1 MKKFIFLA
9 FVIAFSMTAFSCVSM
24 SSMPKEEIQISY
36 DKSVLQNVSR
46 VTDDGLSK
54 IELAVSP
61 DGNQLLYVEIDKSVN
76 SYITNMKNSNS
87 GYYYDSQM
95 YLLRDISRPSKTP
108 LGLTFSYWPAWNKNG
123 KEFVFASLENNQF
136 KLVRANIEGGRK
148 TYITRTPIGSED
160 IRPDIKNNIILCQ
173 TKINGKNQIVTL
185 NYDGTEIT
193 LICEGY
199 SPSWHPRENKFV
211 FIRDG
216 GIFEMDLDLN
226 QATEIYKDVDFPCYK
241 PSYSKD
247 GKYILFSQ
255 LTPVNAKGTMKSSLS
270 KRIISIANNRTN
282 FHLYLISSDGMNK
295 TQLTS
300 GSVDAYS
307 PVWGAD
313 NTIFFISAANNKTDI
328 WKAKVQY

>member
-1 MKKFIFLA
+1 
-9 FVIAFSMTAFSCVSM
+9 
-24 SSMPKEEIQISY
+24 
-36 DKSVLQNVSR
+36 
-46 VTDDGLSK
+46 
-54 IELAVSP
+54 
-61 DGNQLLYVEIDKSVN
+61 
-76 SYITNMKNSNS
+76 MKNSNS

-108 LGLTFSYWPAWNKNG
+108 LGLTFSYDPAWNKSG
-123 KEFVFASLENNQF
+123 KEFVFAALENNQF
-136 KLVRANIEGGRK
+136 KLVRANVEGGRK
-148 TYITRTPIGSED
+148 TYITRTPIGTED
-160 IRPDIKNNIILCQ
+160 GEPDIKNNVILCH
-173 TKINGKNQIVTL
+173 TKINGKWQIVTL

-199 SPSWHPRENKFV
+199 SPKWHPTENKFV
-211 FIRDG
+211 FIRGG
-216 GIFEMDLDLN
+216 GIFEMNLDIN
-226 QATEIYKDVDFPCYK
+226 QATEIYKDAEFPCYQ

-247 GKYILFSQ
+247 GKCILFEQ

>member
-9 FVIAFSMTAFSCVSM
+9 SVIAASITAFSCVSTD
-24 SSMPKEEIQISY
+24 EVQVSY
-36 DKSVLQNVSR
+36 DKSVLQNVSK
-46 VTDDGLSK
+46 VTDDGTVKTDIS
-54 IELAVSP
+54 VSP
-61 DGNQLLYVEIDKSVN
+61 DGKQLLYVDINQSVR
-76 SYITNMKNSNS
+76 SYITNKKDYNS
-87 GYYYDSQM
+87 GNYYDCQM

-160 IRPDIKNNIILCQ
+160 IRPDIKDNIILCQ

-255 LTPVNAKGTMKSSLS
+255 LTPVNTKGSMISSLS
-270 KRIISIANNRTN
+270 KRIISIANSRTN
-282 FHLYLISSDGMNK
+282 IHLYLISSDGMNK

-300 GSVDAYS
+300 GAVDAYT

>member
-9 FVIAFSMTAFSCVSM
+9 SVIAFSMTAFSCVSTD
-24 SSMPKEEIQISY
+24 EVQVSY
-36 DKSVLQNVSR
+36 DKSVLQNVSK
-46 VTDDGLSK
+46 VTDDGTAK
-54 IELAVSP
+54 TGIAVSP
-61 DGNQLLYVEIDKSVN
+61 DGKQLLYVDINQSVR
-76 SYITNMKNSNS
+76 SYITNMKDRNS
-87 GYYYDSQM
+87 GNYYDCQM
-95 YLLRDISRPSKTP
+95 YLLRDVSRPSKTP
-108 LGLTFSYWPAWNKNG
+108 LGLTFSYDPAWNKSG
-123 KEFVFASLENNQF
+123 KEFVFAALENNQF

-160 IRPDIKNNIILCQ
+160 GEPDIKNNVILCH
-173 TKINGKNQIVTL
+173 TKINGKWQIATL

-199 SPSWHPRENKFV
+199 SPKWHPTENKFV
-211 FIRDG
+211 FMRNG
-216 GIFEMDLDLN
+216 GIFEMNLDLN
-226 QATEIYKDVDFPCYK
+226 QATEIYKDADFPCYQ

-255 LTPVNAKGTMKSSLS
+255 LTPVNAKGTMTSSLT
-270 KRIISIANNRTN
+270 KRIISIANTRTN
-282 FHLYLISSDGMNK
+282 VHLYLISSDGINK

>member
-9 FVIAFSMTAFSCVSM
+9 FVIAFSMTAFSCVSTD
-24 SSMPKEEIQISY
+24 EVQVSY
-36 DKSVLQNVSR
+36 DKSVLQNVSK

-54 IELAVSP
+54 VELAVSP
-61 DGNQLLYVEIDKSVN
+61 DGNQLLYVEINKSVR
-76 SYITNMKNSNS
+76 SYITNMRDRNS
-87 GYYYDSQM
+87 GNYYDCQM

-108 LGLTFSYWPAWNKNG
+108 LGLTFSYDPAWNKSG
-123 KEFVFASLENNQF
+123 KEFVFAALENNQF
-136 KLVRANIEGGRK
+136 KLVRANVEGGRK
-148 TYITRTPIGSED
+148 TYITRTPIGTED
-160 IRPDIKNNIILCQ
+160 GEPDIKNNVILCH
-173 TKINGKNQIVTL
+173 TKINGKWQIVTL

-199 SPSWHPRENKFV
+199 SPKWHPTENKFV
-211 FIRDG
+211 FIRGG
-216 GIFEMDLDLN
+216 GIFEMNLDIN

-255 LTPVNAKGTMKSSLS
+255 LTPVNTKGSMTSSLS
-270 KRIISIANNRTN
+270 KRIISIANSRRNI
-282 FHLYLISSDGMNK
+282 HLYLISSDGMNK

>member
-9 FVIAFSMTAFSCVSM
+9 FVIAFSMTAFSCVSTN
-24 SSMPKEEIQISY
+24 EVQVSY
-36 DKSVLQNVSR
+36 DKSVLQNVSK

-54 IELAVSP
+54 VELAVSP
-61 DGNQLLYVEIDKSVN
+61 DGNQLLYVEINKSVR
-76 SYITNMKNSNS
+76 SYITNMRDRNS
-87 GYYYDSQM
+87 GNYYDCQM

-108 LGLTFSYWPAWNKNG
+108 LGLTFSYDPAWNKSG
-123 KEFVFASLENNQF
+123 KEFVFTALENNQF

-148 TYITRTPIGSED
+148 TYITRTPIGNED
-160 IRPDIKNNIILCQ
+160 GEPDIKNNVILCH
-173 TKINGKNQIVTL
+173 TKINGKWQIVTL

-193 LICEGY
+193 LVCEGY
-199 SPSWHPRENKFV
+199 SPKWHPTENKFV

-226 QATEIYKDVDFPCYK
+226 QATEIYKDADFPCYK

-247 GKYILFSQ
+247 GKYILFEQ
-255 LTPVNAKGTMKSSLS
+255 LTPVNAKGTMTSSLT
-270 KRIISIANNRTN
+270 KRIVSIANSRTN

-295 TQLTS
+295 MQLTS

>member
-9 FVIAFSMTAFSCVSM
+9 SVIAFSVTVFSCVTTD
-24 SSMPKEEIQISY
+24 EVQVSY
-36 DKSVLQNVSR
+36 DKSVLQNVSK

-54 IELAVSP
+54 VELAVSP
-61 DGNQLLYVEIDKSVN
+61 DGNQLLYVEINKSVR
-76 SYITNMKNSNS
+76 SYITNMRDRNS
-87 GYYYDSQM
+87 GNYYDCQM

-108 LGLTFSYWPAWNKNG
+108 LGLTFSYDPAWNKSG
-123 KEFVFASLENNQF
+123 KEFVFTALENNQF
-136 KLVRANIEGGRK
+136 KLVRANVEGGRK
-148 TYITRTPIGSED
+148 TYITRTPIGNED
-160 IRPDIKNNIILCQ
+160 GEPDIKNNVILCH
-173 TKINGKNQIVTL
+173 TKINGKWQIVTL

-193 LICEGY
+193 LVCEGY
-199 SPSWHPRENKFV
+199 SPKWHPTENKFV

-226 QATEIYKDVDFPCYK
+226 QATEIYKDADFPCYK

-247 GKYILFSQ
+247 GKYILFEQ
-255 LTPVNAKGTMKSSLS
+255 LTPVNAKGTMTSSLT
-270 KRIISIANNRTN
+270 KRIVSIANSRTN

-295 TQLTS
+295 MQLTN

>member
-9 FVIAFSMTAFSCVSM
+9 SVIAFSMTAFSCVTTD
-24 SSMPKEEIQISY
+24 EVQVSY

-54 IELAVSP
+54 IEVAVSP
-61 DGNQLLYVEIDKSVN
+61 DGNQLLYVEINKSVR
-76 SYITNMKNSNS
+76 SYITNMRDRNS
-87 GYYYDSQM
+87 GNYYDCQM

-108 LGLTFSYWPAWNKNG
+108 LGLTFSYDPAWNKSG
-123 KEFVFASLENNQF
+123 KEFVFTALENNQF
-136 KLVRANIEGGRK
+136 KLVRANVEGGRK
-148 TYITRTPIGSED
+148 TYITRTPIGNED
-160 IRPDIKNNIILCQ
+160 GEPDIKNNVILCH
-173 TKINGKNQIVTL
+173 TKINGKWQIVTL

-193 LICEGY
+193 LVCEGY
-199 SPSWHPRENKFV
+199 SPSWHPTENKFV

-255 LTPVNAKGTMKSSLS
+255 LTPVNTKGSMISSLS
-270 KRIISIANNRTN
+270 KRIISIANSRTN
-282 FHLYLISSDGMNK
+282 IHLYLISSDGMNK

-300 GSVDAYS
+300 GAVDAYT

>member
-9 FVIAFSMTAFSCVSM
+9 SVIAFSMTAFSCVTTD
-24 SSMPKEEIQISY
+24 EVQVSY

-54 IELAVSP
+54 IEVAVSP
-61 DGNQLLYVEIDKSVN
+61 DGNQLLYVEINKSVR
-76 SYITNMKNSNS
+76 SYITNMRDRNS
-87 GYYYDSQM
+87 GNYYDCQM

-108 LGLTFSYWPAWNKNG
+108 LGLTFSYDPAWNKSG
-123 KEFVFASLENNQF
+123 KEFVFTALENNQF
-136 KLVRANIEGGRK
+136 KLVRANVEGGRK
-148 TYITRTPIGSED
+148 TYITRTPIGNED
-160 IRPDIKNNIILCQ
+160 GEPDIKNNVILCH
-173 TKINGKNQIVTL
+173 TKINGKWQIVTL

-193 LICEGY
+193 LVCEGY
-199 SPSWHPRENKFV
+199 SPSWHPTENKFV

-255 LTPVNAKGTMKSSLS
+255 LTPVNTKGSMTSSLS
-270 KRIISIANNRTN
+270 KRIISIANSRTN
-282 FHLYLISSDGMNK
+282 IHLYLISSDGMNK

-300 GSVDAYS
+300 GAVDAYN

>member
-9 FVIAFSMTAFSCVSM
+9 FVIAFSVTVFSCVTTD
-24 SSMPKEEIQISY
+24 EVQVSY
-36 DKSVLQNVSR
+36 DKSVLQNVSK

-54 IELAVSP
+54 VELAVSP
-61 DGNQLLYVEIDKSVN
+61 DGNQLLYVEINKSVR
-76 SYITNMKNSNS
+76 SYITNMRDRNS
-87 GYYYDSQM
+87 GNYYDCQM

-108 LGLTFSYWPAWNKNG
+108 LGLTFSYDPAWNKSG
-123 KEFVFASLENNQF
+123 KEFVFTALENNQF

-148 TYITRTPIGSED
+148 TYITRTPIGNED
-160 IRPDIKNNIILCQ
+160 GEPDIKNNVILCH
-173 TKINGKNQIVTL
+173 TKINGKWQIVTL

-193 LICEGY
+193 LVCEGY
-199 SPSWHPRENKFV
+199 SPKWHPTENKFV

-226 QATEIYKDVDFPCYK
+226 QATEIYKDADFPCYK

-247 GKYILFSQ
+247 GKYILFEQ
-255 LTPVNAKGTMKSSLS
+255 LTPVNAKGTMTSSLT
-270 KRIISIANNRTN
+270 KRIVSIANSRTN

-295 TQLTS
+295 MQLTS

-313 NTIFFISAANNKTDI
+313 NTIFFISAANNKTHI

>member
-1 MKKFIFLA
+1 M
-9 FVIAFSMTAFSCVSM
+9 IAFSVTVFSCVTTD
-24 SSMPKEEIQISY
+24 EVQVSY
-36 DKSVLQNVSR
+36 DKSVLQNVSK

-54 IELAVSP
+54 VELAVSP
-61 DGNQLLYVEIDKSVN
+61 DGNQLLYVEINKSVR
-76 SYITNMKNSNS
+76 SYITNMRDRNS
-87 GYYYDSQM
+87 GNYYDCQM

-108 LGLTFSYWPAWNKNG
+108 LGLTFSYDPAWNKSG
-123 KEFVFASLENNQF
+123 KEFVFTALENNQF

-148 TYITRTPIGSED
+148 TYITRTPIGNED
-160 IRPDIKNNIILCQ
+160 GEPDIKNNVILCH
-173 TKINGKNQIVTL
+173 TKINGKWQIVTL

-193 LICEGY
+193 LVCEGY
-199 SPSWHPRENKFV
+199 SPKWHPTENKFV

-226 QATEIYKDVDFPCYK
+226 QATEIYKDADFPCYK

-247 GKYILFSQ
+247 GKYILFEQ
-255 LTPVNAKGTMKSSLS
+255 LTPVNAKGTMTSSLT
-270 KRIISIANNRTN
+270 KRIVSIANSRTN

>member
-9 FVIAFSMTAFSCVSM
+9 SVIAFSMTTFSCVSTD
-24 SSMPKEEIQISY
+24 EVQVSY
-36 DKSVLQNVSR
+36 DKSVLQNVSK
-46 VTDDGLSK
+46 VTDDGTAK
-54 IELAVSP
+54 TGIAVSP
-61 DGNQLLYVEIDKSVN
+61 DGKQLLYVDINQSVR
-76 SYITNMKNSNS
+76 SYITNMKDRNS
-87 GYYYDSQM
+87 GNYYDCQM

-108 LGLTFSYWPAWNKNG
+108 LGLTFSYDPAWNKSG
-123 KEFVFASLENNQF
+123 KEFVFAALENNQF
-136 KLVRANIEGGRK
+136 KLVRANVEGGRK
-148 TYITRTPIGSED
+148 TYITRTPIGTED
-160 IRPDIKNNIILCQ
+160 GRPDIKNNVILCQ
-173 TKINGKNQIVTL
+173 TKINGKWQIATL

-199 SPSWHPRENKFV
+199 SPKWHPTENKFV
-211 FIRDG
+211 FMRNG
-216 GIFEMDLDLN
+216 GIFEMNLDLN
-226 QATEIYKDVDFPCYK
+226 QATEIYKDADFPCYQ

-255 LTPVNAKGTMKSSLS
+255 LTPVNAKGTMTSSLT
-270 KRIISIANNRTN
+270 KRIISIANTRTN
-282 FHLYLISSDGMNK
+282 VHLYLISSDGINK

-307 PVWGAD
+307 PVWGAE

>member
-9 FVIAFSMTAFSCVSM
+9 SVIAFSVTVFSCVSTN
-24 SSMPKEEIQISY
+24 EVQISY
-36 DKSVLQNVSR
+36 DKSVLQNVSK

-54 IELAVSP
+54 VELAVSP
-61 DGNQLLYVEIDKSVN
+61 DGNQLLYVEINKSVR
-76 SYITNMKNSNS
+76 SYITNMRDRNS
-87 GYYYDSQM
+87 GNYYDCQM

-108 LGLTFSYWPAWNKNG
+108 LGLTFSYDPAWNKSG
-123 KEFVFASLENNQF
+123 KEFVFTALENNQF

-148 TYITRTPIGSED
+148 TYITRTPIGNED
-160 IRPDIKNNIILCQ
+160 GEPDIKNNVILCH
-173 TKINGKNQIVTL
+173 TKINGKWQIVTL

-193 LICEGY
+193 LVCEGY
-199 SPSWHPRENKFV
+199 SPKWHPTENKFV

-226 QATEIYKDVDFPCYK
+226 QATEIYKDADFPCYK

-247 GKYILFSQ
+247 GKYILFEQ
-255 LTPVNAKGTMKSSLS
+255 LTPVNAKGTMTSSLT
-270 KRIISIANNRTN
+270 KRIVSIANSRTN

-295 TQLTS
+295 MQLTS

>member
-9 FVIAFSMTAFSCVSM
+9 SVIAFSMTAFSCVTTD
-24 SSMPKEEIQISY
+24 EVQVSY

-54 IELAVSP
+54 IEVAVSP
-61 DGNQLLYVEIDKSVN
+61 DGNQLLYVEINKSVR
-76 SYITNMKNSNS
+76 SYITNMRDRNS
-87 GYYYDSQM
+87 GNYYDCQM

-108 LGLTFSYWPAWNKNG
+108 LGLTFSYDPAWNKSG
-123 KEFVFASLENNQF
+123 KEFVFTALENNQF
-136 KLVRANIEGGRK
+136 KLVRANVEGGRK
-148 TYITRTPIGSED
+148 TYITRTPIGNED
-160 IRPDIKNNIILCQ
+160 GEPDIKNNVILCH
-173 TKINGKNQIVTL
+173 TKINGKWQIVTL

-193 LICEGY
+193 LVCEGY
-199 SPSWHPRENKFV
+199 SPSWHPTENKFV

-226 QATEIYKDVDFPCYK
+226 QATEIYKDADFPCYK

-247 GKYILFSQ
+247 GKYILFEQ
-255 LTPVNAKGTMKSSLS
+255 LTPVNAKGTMTSSLT
-270 KRIISIANNRTN
+270 KRIVSIANSRTN

-295 TQLTS
+295 MQLTS

>member
-1 MKKFIFLA
+1 MY
-9 FVIAFSMTAFSCVSM
+9 
-24 SSMPKEEIQISY
+24 E
-36 DKSVLQNVSR
+36 DKTLVCK
-46 VTDDGLSK
+46 DC
-54 IELAVSP
+54 
-61 DGNQLLYVEIDKSVN
+61 
-76 SYITNMKNSNS
+76 
-87 GYYYDSQM
+87 
-95 YLLRDISRPSKTP
+95 
-108 LGLTFSYWPAWNKNG
+108 G
-123 KEFVFASLENNQF
+123 KEFVFTALENNQF

-148 TYITRTPIGSED
+148 TYITRTPIGNED
-160 IRPDIKNNIILCQ
+160 GEPDIKNNVILCH
-173 TKINGKNQIVTL
+173 TKINGKWQIVTL

-193 LICEGY
+193 LVCEGY
-199 SPSWHPRENKFV
+199 SPKWHPTENKFV

-226 QATEIYKDVDFPCYK
+226 QATEIYKDADFPCYK

-247 GKYILFSQ
+247 GKYILFEQ
-255 LTPVNAKGTMKSSLS
+255 LTPVNAKGTMTSSLT
-270 KRIISIANNRTN
+270 KRIVSIANSRTN

-295 TQLTS
+295 MQLTS

>member
-9 FVIAFSMTAFSCVSM
+9 FVIAFSMTAFSCVTTD
-24 SSMPKEEIQISY
+24 EVQVSY
-36 DKSVLQNVSR
+36 DKSVLQNVSK

-54 IELAVSP
+54 VELAVSP
-61 DGNQLLYVEIDKSVN
+61 DGNQLLYVEINKSVR
-76 SYITNMKNSNS
+76 SYITNMRDRNS
-87 GYYYDSQM
+87 GNYYDCQM

-108 LGLTFSYWPAWNKNG
+108 LGLTFSYDPAWNKSG
-123 KEFVFASLENNQF
+123 KEFVFTALENNQF

-148 TYITRTPIGSED
+148 TYITRTPIGNED
-160 IRPDIKNNIILCQ
+160 GEPDIKNNVILCH
-173 TKINGKNQIVTL
+173 TKINGKWQIVTL

-193 LICEGY
+193 LVCEGY
-199 SPSWHPRENKFV
+199 SPKWHPTENKFV

-226 QATEIYKDVDFPCYK
+226 QATEIYKDADFPCYK

-255 LTPVNAKGTMKSSLS
+255 LTPVNTKGSMISSLS
-270 KRIISIANNRTN
+270 KRIISIANSRRNI
-282 FHLYLISSDGMNK
+282 HLYLISSDGMNK

-300 GSVDAYS
+300 GAVDAYT

>member
-9 FVIAFSMTAFSCVSM
+9 SVIAFSMTAFSCVTTD
-24 SSMPKEEIQISY
+24 EVQVSY
-36 DKSVLQNVSR
+36 DKSVLQNVSK

-54 IELAVSP
+54 VELAVSP
-61 DGNQLLYVEIDKSVN
+61 DGNQLLYVEINKSVR
-76 SYITNMKNSNS
+76 SYITNMRDRNS
-87 GYYYDSQM
+87 GNYYDCQM

-108 LGLTFSYWPAWNKNG
+108 LGLTFSYDPAWNKSG
-123 KEFVFASLENNQF
+123 KEFVFTALENNQF

-148 TYITRTPIGSED
+148 TYITRTPIGTED
-160 IRPDIKNNIILCQ
+160 GEPDIKNNVILCH
-173 TKINGKNQIVTL
+173 TKINGKWQIVTL

-193 LICEGY
+193 LVCEGY
-199 SPSWHPRENKFV
+199 SPSWHPTENKFV

-255 LTPVNAKGTMKSSLS
+255 LTPVNTKGSMTSSLS
-270 KRIISIANNRTN
+270 KRIISIANSRTN
-282 FHLYLISSDGMNK
+282 IHLYLISSDGMNK

-300 GSVDAYS
+300 GAVDAYN

>member
-9 FVIAFSMTAFSCVSM
+9 FVIAFSMTAFSCVSTN
-24 SSMPKEEIQISY
+24 EVQISY
-36 DKSVLQNVSR
+36 DKSVLQNVSK

-54 IELAVSP
+54 VELAVSP
-61 DGNQLLYVEIDKSVN
+61 NGNQLLYVETDKSVR
-76 SYITNMKNSNS
+76 SYITNMKESAS
-87 GYYYDSQM
+87 FYYYDCQM

-108 LGLTFSYWPAWNKNG
+108 LGLTFSYDPAWNKNG

-148 TYITRTPIGSED
+148 TYITRTPIGTED
-160 IRPDIKNNIILCQ
+160 KSPDIKNNIILCH
-173 TKINGKNQIVTL
+173 TKINGKWQIATL

-193 LICEGY
+193 LVCEGY
-199 SPSWHPRENKFV
+199 SPKWHPTENKFV
-211 FIRDG
+211 FIRNG

-255 LTPVNAKGTMKSSLS
+255 LTPVNTKGSMTSSLS
-270 KRIISIANNRTN
+270 KRIISIANTRTN
-282 FHLYLISSDGMNK
+282 IHLYLISSDGMNK
-295 TQLTS
+295 MQLTS

>member
-9 FVIAFSMTAFSCVSM
+9 FVIAFSMTAFSCVSTD
-24 SSMPKEEIQISY
+24 EVQVSY
-36 DKSVLQNVSR
+36 DKSVLQNVSK
-46 VTDDGLSK
+46 VTDDGTAK
-54 IELAVSP
+54 TDIAVSP
-61 DGNQLLYVEIDKSVN
+61 DGNQLLYVEINKSVR
-76 SYITNMKNSNS
+76 SYITNMRDRNS
-87 GYYYDSQM
+87 GNYYDCQM

-108 LGLTFSYWPAWNKNG
+108 LGLTFSYDPAWNKSG
-123 KEFVFASLENNQF
+123 KEFVFTALENNQF

-148 TYITRTPIGSED
+148 TYITRTPIGNED
-160 IRPDIKNNIILCQ
+160 GEPDIKNNVILCH
-173 TKINGKNQIVTL
+173 TKINGKWQIVTL

-193 LICEGY
+193 LVCEGY
-199 SPSWHPRENKFV
+199 SPKWHPTENKFV

-226 QATEIYKDVDFPCYK
+226 QATEIYKDADFPCYK

-247 GKYILFSQ
+247 GKYILFEQ
-255 LTPVNAKGTMKSSLS
+255 LTPVNAKGTMTSSLT
-270 KRIISIANNRTN
+270 KRIVSIANSRTN

-295 TQLTS
+295 MQLTS

>member
-9 FVIAFSMTAFSCVSM
+9 SVIAFSVTVFSCVTTD
-24 SSMPKEEIQISY
+24 EVQVSY

-54 IELAVSP
+54 IEVAVSP
-61 DGNQLLYVEIDKSVN
+61 DGNQLLYVEINKSVR
-76 SYITNMKNSNS
+76 SYITNMRDRNS
-87 GYYYDSQM
+87 GNYYDCQM

-108 LGLTFSYWPAWNKNG
+108 LGLTFSYDPAWNKSG
-123 KEFVFASLENNQF
+123 KEFVFTALENNQF
-136 KLVRANIEGGRK
+136 KLVRANVEGGRK
-148 TYITRTPIGSED
+148 TYITRTPIGNED
-160 IRPDIKNNIILCQ
+160 GEPDIKNNVILCH
-173 TKINGKNQIVTL
+173 TKINGKWQIVTL

-193 LICEGY
+193 LVCEGY
-199 SPSWHPRENKFV
+199 SPSWHPTENKFV

-255 LTPVNAKGTMKSSLS
+255 LTPVNTKGSMTSSLS
-270 KRIISIANNRTN
+270 KRIISIANSRTN
-282 FHLYLISSDGMNK
+282 IHLYLISSDGMNK

-300 GSVDAYS
+300 GAVDAYN

>member
-9 FVIAFSMTAFSCVSM
+9 SVIAFSVTVFSCVSTD
-24 SSMPKEEIQISY
+24 EVQVSY
-36 DKSVLQNVSR
+36 DKSVLQNVSK
-46 VTDDGLSK
+46 VTDDGTAK
-54 IELAVSP
+54 TDIAVSP
-61 DGNQLLYVEIDKSVN
+61 DGNQLLYVEINKSVR
-76 SYITNMKNSNS
+76 SYITNMRDRNS
-87 GYYYDSQM
+87 GNYYDCQM
-95 YLLRDISRPSKTP
+95 YLLRDISRSSKTP
-108 LGLTFSYWPAWNKNG
+108 LGLTFSYDPAWNKSG
-123 KEFVFASLENNQF
+123 KEFVFTALENNQF
-136 KLVRANIEGGRK
+136 KLVRANVEGGRK
-148 TYITRTPIGSED
+148 TYITRTPIGNED
-160 IRPDIKNNIILCQ
+160 GEPDIKNNVILCH
-173 TKINGKNQIVTL
+173 TKINGKWQIVTL

-193 LICEGY
+193 LVCEGY
-199 SPSWHPRENKFV
+199 SPSWHPTENKFV

-255 LTPVNAKGTMKSSLS
+255 LTPVNTKGSMISSLS
-270 KRIISIANNRTN
+270 KRIISIANSRTN
-282 FHLYLISSDGMNK
+282 IHLYLISSDGMNK

-300 GSVDAYS
+300 GAVDAYT

>member
-9 FVIAFSMTAFSCVSM
+9 FVIAFSMTAFSCVSTD
-24 SSMPKEEIQISY
+24 EVQVSY
-36 DKSVLQNVSR
+36 DKSVLQNVSK

-54 IELAVSP
+54 VELAVSP
-61 DGNQLLYVEIDKSVN
+61 DGNQLLYVEINKSVR
-76 SYITNMKNSNS
+76 SYITNMRDRNS
-87 GYYYDSQM
+87 GNYYDCQM
-95 YLLRDISRPSKTP
+95 YLLRDISRPSKTL
-108 LGLTFSYWPAWNKNG
+108 LGLTFSYDPAWNKSG
-123 KEFVFASLENNQF
+123 KEFVFTALENNQF

-148 TYITRTPIGSED
+148 TYITRTPIGNED
-160 IRPDIKNNIILCQ
+160 GEPDIKNNVILCH
-173 TKINGKNQIVTL
+173 TKINGKWQIVTL

-193 LICEGY
+193 LVCEGY
-199 SPSWHPRENKFV
+199 SPKWHPTENKFV

-226 QATEIYKDVDFPCYK
+226 QATEIYKDADFPCYK

-247 GKYILFSQ
+247 GKYILFEQ
-255 LTPVNAKGTMKSSLS
+255 LTPVNAKGTMTSSLT
-270 KRIISIANNRTN
+270 KRIVSIANSRTN

>member
-9 FVIAFSMTAFSCVSM
+9 SVIAFSMTAFSCVSTD
-24 SSMPKEEIQISY
+24 EVQVSY
-36 DKSVLQNVSR
+36 DKSVLQNVSK
-46 VTDDGLSK
+46 VTDDGTAK
-54 IELAVSP
+54 TGIAVSP
-61 DGNQLLYVEIDKSVN
+61 DGKQLLYVDINQSVR
-76 SYITNMKNSNS
+76 SYITNMKDRNS
-87 GYYYDSQM
+87 GNYYDCQM

-108 LGLTFSYWPAWNKNG
+108 LGLTFSYDPAWNKSG
-123 KEFVFASLENNQF
+123 KEFVFAALENNQF

-148 TYITRTPIGSED
+148 TYITRTPIGTED
-160 IRPDIKNNIILCQ
+160 GEPDIKNNVILCH
-173 TKINGKNQIVTL
+173 TKINGKWQIATL

-199 SPSWHPRENKFV
+199 SPKWHPTENKFV
-211 FIRDG
+211 FMRNG
-216 GIFEMDLDLN
+216 GIFEMNLDLN
-226 QATEIYKDVDFPCYK
+226 QATEIYKDADFPCYQ

-255 LTPVNAKGTMKSSLS
+255 LTPVNAKGTMTSSLT
-270 KRIISIANNRTN
+270 KRIISIANTRTN
-282 FHLYLISSDGMNK
+282 VHLYLISADGINK

>member
-9 FVIAFSMTAFSCVSM
+9 SVIAFSMTAFSCVTTD
-24 SSMPKEEIQISY
+24 EVQVSY

-54 IELAVSP
+54 IEVAVSP
-61 DGNQLLYVEIDKSVN
+61 DGNQLLYVEINKSVR
-76 SYITNMKNSNS
+76 SYITNMRDRNS
-87 GYYYDSQM
+87 GNYYDCQM

-108 LGLTFSYWPAWNKNG
+108 LGLTFSYDPAWNKSG
-123 KEFVFASLENNQF
+123 KEFVFTALENNQF
-136 KLVRANIEGGRK
+136 KLVRANVEGGRK
-148 TYITRTPIGSED
+148 TYITRTPIGNED
-160 IRPDIKNNIILCQ
+160 GEPDIKNNVILCH
-173 TKINGKNQIVTL
+173 TKINGKWQIVTL

-193 LICEGY
+193 LVCEGY
-199 SPSWHPRENKFV
+199 SPSWHPTENKFV

-255 LTPVNAKGTMKSSLS
+255 LTPVNTKGSMTSSLS
-270 KRIISIANNRTN
+270 K
-282 FHLYLISSDGMNK
+282 G
-295 TQLTS
+295 
-300 GSVDAYS
+300 
-307 PVWGAD
+307 
-313 NTIFFISAANNKTDI
+313 
-328 WKAKVQY
+328 

>member
-9 FVIAFSMTAFSCVSM
+9 FVIAFSMTAFSCVTTD
-24 SSMPKEEIQISY
+24 EVQVSY

-54 IELAVSP
+54 IEVAVSP
-61 DGNQLLYVEIDKSVN
+61 DGNQLLYVEINKSVR
-76 SYITNMKNSNS
+76 SYITNMRDRNS
-87 GYYYDSQM
+87 GNYYDCQM

-108 LGLTFSYWPAWNKNG
+108 LGLTFSYDPAWNKSG
-123 KEFVFASLENNQF
+123 KEFVFTALENNQF
-136 KLVRANIEGGRK
+136 KLVRANVEGGRK
-148 TYITRTPIGSED
+148 TYITRTPIGNED
-160 IRPDIKNNIILCQ
+160 GEPDIKNNVILCH
-173 TKINGKNQIVTL
+173 TKINGKWQIVTL

-193 LICEGY
+193 LVCEGY
-199 SPSWHPRENKFV
+199 SPSWHPTENKFV

-255 LTPVNAKGTMKSSLS
+255 LTPVNTKGSMTSSLS
-270 KRIISIANNRTN
+270 KRIISIANSRTN
-282 FHLYLISSDGMNK
+282 IHLYLISSDGMNK

-300 GSVDAYS
+300 GAVDAYN

>member
-9 FVIAFSMTAFSCVSM
+9 SVIAFSMTAFSCVSTD
-24 SSMPKEEIQISY
+24 EVQVSY
-36 DKSVLQNVSR
+36 DKSVLQNVSK
-46 VTDDGLSK
+46 VTDDGTAK
-54 IELAVSP
+54 TGIAVSP
-61 DGNQLLYVEIDKSVN
+61 DGKQLLYVDINQSVR
-76 SYITNMKNSNS
+76 SYITNMKDRNS
-87 GYYYDSQM
+87 GNYYDCQM

-108 LGLTFSYWPAWNKNG
+108 LGLTFSYDPAWNKSG
-123 KEFVFASLENNQF
+123 KEFVFAALENNQF

-160 IRPDIKNNIILCQ
+160 GEPDIKNNVILCH
-173 TKINGKNQIVTL
+173 TKINGKWQIATL

-199 SPSWHPRENKFV
+199 SPKWHPTENKFV
-211 FIRDG
+211 FMRNG
-216 GIFEMDLDLN
+216 GIFEMNLDLN
-226 QATEIYKDVDFPCYK
+226 QATEIYKDADFPCYQ

-255 LTPVNAKGTMKSSLS
+255 LTPVNAKGTMTSSLT
-270 KRIISIANNRTN
+270 KRIISIANTRTN
-282 FHLYLISSDGMNK
+282 VHLYLISADGINK

>member
-9 FVIAFSMTAFSCVSM
+9 FVIAFSMTAFSCVSTN
-24 SSMPKEEIQISY
+24 EVQISY
-36 DKSVLQNVSR
+36 DKSVLQNVSK

-54 IELAVSP
+54 VELAVSP
-61 DGNQLLYVEIDKSVN
+61 DGNQLLYVEINKSVR
-76 SYITNMKNSNS
+76 SYITNMRDRNS
-87 GYYYDSQM
+87 GNYYDCQM

-108 LGLTFSYWPAWNKNG
+108 LGLTFSYDPAWNKSG
-123 KEFVFASLENNQF
+123 KEFVFTALENNQF

-148 TYITRTPIGSED
+148 TYITRTPIGNED
-160 IRPDIKNNIILCQ
+160 GEPDIKNNVILCH
-173 TKINGKNQIVTL
+173 TKINGKWQIVTL

-193 LICEGY
+193 LVCEGY
-199 SPSWHPRENKFV
+199 SPKWHPTENKFV

-255 LTPVNAKGTMKSSLS
+255 LTPVNTKGSMTSSLS
-270 KRIISIANNRTN
+270 KRIISIANSRRNI
-282 FHLYLISSDGMNK
+282 HLYLISSDGMNK

-300 GSVDAYS
+300 GAVDAYT

>member
-9 FVIAFSMTAFSCVSM
+9 FVIAFSVTVFSCVTTD
-24 SSMPKEEIQISY
+24 EVQVSY
-36 DKSVLQNVSR
+36 DKSVLQNVSK

-54 IELAVSP
+54 VELAVSP
-61 DGNQLLYVEIDKSVN
+61 DGNQLLYVEINKSVR
-76 SYITNMKNSNS
+76 SYITNMRDRNS
-87 GYYYDSQM
+87 GNYYDCQM

-108 LGLTFSYWPAWNKNG
+108 LGLTFSYDPAWNKSG
-123 KEFVFASLENNQF
+123 KEFVFTALENNQF

-148 TYITRTPIGSED
+148 TYITRTPIGNED
-160 IRPDIKNNIILCQ
+160 GEPDIKNNVILCH
-173 TKINGKNQIVTL
+173 TKINGKWQIVTL

-193 LICEGY
+193 LVCEGY
-199 SPSWHPRENKFV
+199 SPSWHPTENKFV

-255 LTPVNAKGTMKSSLS
+255 LTPVNTKGSMTSSLS
-270 KRIISIANNRTN
+270 KRIISIANSRTN
-282 FHLYLISSDGMNK
+282 IHLYLISSDGMNK

-300 GSVDAYS
+300 GAVDAYN

>member
-9 FVIAFSMTAFSCVSM
+9 SVIAFSVTVFSCVTTD
-24 SSMPKEEIQISY
+24 EVQVSY
-36 DKSVLQNVSR
+36 DKSVLQNVSK

-54 IELAVSP
+54 VELAVSP
-61 DGNQLLYVEIDKSVN
+61 DGNQLLYVEINKSVR
-76 SYITNMKNSNS
+76 SYITNMRDRNS
-87 GYYYDSQM
+87 GNYYDCQM

-108 LGLTFSYWPAWNKNG
+108 LGLTFSYDPAWNKSG
-123 KEFVFASLENNQF
+123 KEFVFTALENNQF

-148 TYITRTPIGSED
+148 TYITRTPIGNED
-160 IRPDIKNNIILCQ
+160 GEPDIKNNVILCH
-173 TKINGKNQIVTL
+173 TKINGKWQIVTL

-193 LICEGY
+193 LVCEGY
-199 SPSWHPRENKFV
+199 SPKWHPTENKFV

-216 GIFEMDLDLN
+216 GIFEMNLDIN
-226 QATEIYKDVDFPCYK
+226 QATEIYKDADFPCYA

-247 GKYILFSQ
+247 GKYILFEQ
-255 LTPVNAKGTMKSSLS
+255 LTPVNAKGTMTSSLT
-270 KRIISIANNRTN
+270 KRIFSIANSRTN

-295 TQLTS
+295 MQLTS
-300 GSVDAYS
+300 GAVDAYN

>member
-9 FVIAFSMTAFSCVSM
+9 SVIAFSMTAFSCVSTD
-24 SSMPKEEIQISY
+24 EVQVSY
-36 DKSVLQNVSR
+36 DKSVLQNVSK
-46 VTDDGLSK
+46 VTDDGTAK
-54 IELAVSP
+54 TGIAVSP
-61 DGNQLLYVEIDKSVN
+61 DGKQLLYVDINQSVR
-76 SYITNMKNSNS
+76 SYITNMKDRNS
-87 GYYYDSQM
+87 GNYYDCQM

-108 LGLTFSYWPAWNKNG
+108 LGLTFSYDPAWNKSG
-123 KEFVFASLENNQF
+123 KEFVFAVLENNQF

-160 IRPDIKNNIILCQ
+160 GEPDIKNNVILCH
-173 TKINGKNQIVTL
+173 TKINGKWQIATL

-199 SPSWHPRENKFV
+199 SPKWHPTENKFV
-211 FIRDG
+211 FMRNG
-216 GIFEMDLDLN
+216 GIFEMNLDLN
-226 QATEIYKDVDFPCYK
+226 QATEIYKDADFPCYQ

-255 LTPVNAKGTMKSSLS
+255 LTPVNAKGTMTSSLT
-270 KRIISIANNRTN
+270 KRIISIANTRTN
-282 FHLYLISSDGMNK
+282 VHLYLISADGINK